1 MRISKFLLAGVA
13 LAVGSLVPAMA
24 NQIVTFTADPFAG
37 SSALTTPGRQI
48 NSAGELFLPSF
59 NVNTDQFQFDQT
71 VFGTPTLS
79 FINTLGANLPG
90 TGFNVIVLQDTDN
103 DNNPATAFNA
113 GAAANLIASRITT
126 DGAGFF
132 IYWNSSL
139 LVNRLVYSTN
149 LNDNTADLSILAR
162 ITNPT
167 GQDAI
172 NALPTFGAG
181 NFAPVPE
188 PNAAYLLTAGCAVLA
203 AANKLRKR

>member
-1 MRISKFLLAGVA
+1 MRISKLLLAGVA
-13 LAVGSLVPAMA
+13 LAAGSLVPAMA
-24 NQIVTFTADPFAG
+24 NQIATFTADPFAG
-37 SSALTTPGRQI
+37 STALTTPGRQV
-48 NSAGELFLPSF
+48 NTLGEVFLPSF
-59 NVNTDQFQFDQT
+59 NVNTDLFQFDQT

-90 TGFNVIVLQDTDN
+90 TGFNLIVLQDSDN

-113 GAAANLIASRITT
+113 GAAANLIASQITA

-139 LVNRLVYSTN
+139 SVNRLVFSTN

-162 ITNPT
+162 ITSPT

-172 NALPTFGAG
+172 NALPTFGAN

-203 AANKLRKR
+203 VWNKRRKR